1 MSTAIFKTRKNYGTF
16 GEVTVRINGIKDV
29 LNLGAGALNQSKGNV
44 PARYQLYPL
53 RMWSSLFGGLPT
65 PDDAG
70 YGARVII
77 TDITDDEFAVGF
89 GGTVTQGSGV
99 AVGNAYPCWSNSVN
113 WVIG

>member
-29 LNLGAGALNQSKGNV
+29 LNLGAGSINKNLGNV

-53 RMWSSLFGGLPT
+53 KSWATTFATLPT

-70 YGARVII
+70 VGARVII

-89 GGTVTQGSGV
+89 GGTVT
-99 AVGNAYPCWSNSVN
+99 VGGGLNKAPAWSDGAN